1 MCDIAIVGATGLVG
15 STALKVFEE
24 RGLVEGNK
32 FVMFAGPDDV
42 GKIVKFAGKN
52 YVAQSL
58 KKREI
63 LQEHFD
69 FALFCTKEYVSKTY
83 VPIFAGNGTRVVDC
97 SAYFRHRFPLVV
109 PEINF
114 ASALGN
120 IITNPNCSTAG
131 CVVALNKINKI
142 FGLTNIVYSTY
153 QAVSGAGSVALK
165 EMRVTKK
172 ENLVAL
178 PEVVCNNVIPCIG
191 KIEKN
196 LYSTEENKM
205 IYETKKI
212 LGNFDVN
219 VTATC
224 VRVPITIGHTI
235 SVNFTTKKPATLNKI
250 VALLRSTPG
259 LTYVENGLPMPKDV
273 RGKFNVLVG
282 RVRKDLCLKNTFN
295 MVVVVD
301 NLRKGASQN
310 AVQII
315 ERFINE
321 KHNF

>member
-1 MCDIAIVGATGLVG
+1 MCEIAIVGATGLVG
-15 STALKVFEE
+15 TTALKVFEE
-24 RGLVEGNK
+24 RGLDDNN
-32 FVMFAGPDDV
+32 FVMFSSKEEV
-42 GKIVKFAGKN
+42 GKIVKFAGRH
-52 YVAQSL
+52 YVAQEL
-58 KKREI
+58 NKRVI
-63 LQEHFD
+63 KHEHFD
-69 FALFCTKEYVSKTY
+69 YALFCTKEDVSKAFI
-83 VPIFAGNGTRVVDC
+83 PLFAERGTRVVDC
-97 SAYFRHRFPLVV
+97 SAYFRHKYPLIV

-114 ASALGN
+114 KDAVGN

-131 CVVALNKINKI
+131 CVVALNRINKKY
-142 FGLTNIVYSTY
+142 GLRNIVYSSY

-165 EMRVTKK
+165 EMKVTKK
-172 ENLVAL
+172 ENLTSL
-178 PEVVCNNVIPCIG
+178 PDVICNNVIPCIG

-212 LGNFDVN
+212 LGDFNIN

-224 VRVPITIGHTI
+224 VRVPITVGHTI
-235 SVNFTTKKPATLNKI
+235 SINFTTKKYCTLNKI
-250 VALLRSTPG
+250 INLLRNSPG

-273 RGKFNVLVG
+273 RGKNNVLVG

>member
-1 MCDIAIVGATGLVG
+1 MFIIAIVGATGLVG
-15 STALKVFEE
+15 KTALKVFEE
-24 RGLVEGNK
+24 RGLTNHNC
-32 FVMFAGPDDV
+32 VMFAGEEDV
-42 GKIVKFAGKN
+42 GKIVKFGGRH
-52 YVAQSL
+52 YVAQEL
-58 KKREI
+58 NKRKI
-63 LQEHFD
+63 LCGHFD
-69 FALFCTKEYVSKTY
+69 YALFCTKEDVSKIY
-83 VPIFAGNGTRVVDC
+83 VPIFSRCGTRVVDC
-97 SAYFRHRFPLVV
+97 SSYFRHKHPLIV

-114 ASALGN
+114 KDAIGN

-131 CVVALNKINKI
+131 CVVALNKINAK
-142 FGLTNIVYSTY
+142 FGLKNVVYSSY

-165 EMRVTKK
+165 EMHLTKK
-172 ENLVAL
+172 ENLSAL
-178 PEVVCNNVIPCIG
+178 PEIICNNVIPCIG
-191 KIEKN
+191 KVEKN

-212 LGNFDVN
+212 LGDFNIS

-224 VRVPITIGHTI
+224 VRVPITVGHTI
-235 SVNFTTKKPATLNKI
+235 SINFTTKKYCTLNKI
-250 VALLRSTPG
+250 INLLRNSPG

-273 RGKFNVLVG
+273 RGKNNVLVG

-321 KHNF
+321 KQSF

>member
-1 MCDIAIVGATGLVG
+1 MCDVAIVGATGLVG
-15 STALKVFEE
+15 KTALKVFEE

-32 FVMFAGPDDV
+32 FVMFAGSEDV
-42 GKIVKFAGKN
+42 GKIVRFGGKH
-52 YVAQSL
+52 YVARAL
-58 KKREI
+58 KKHEI
-63 LQEHFD
+63 LHTHFD
-69 FALFCTKEYVSKTY
+69 FALFCTREDVSKTF
-83 VPIFAGNGTRVVDC
+83 VPVFAGCGTRVVDC
-97 SAYFRHRFPLVV
+97 SAYFRHKFPLVV

-114 ASALGN
+114 GDAVGN

-131 CVVALNKINKI
+131 CVVALNKINQK
-142 FGLTNIVYSTY
+142 FGLKNVVYSSY
-153 QAVSGAGSVALK
+153 QAVSGAGSVALR

-172 ENLVAL
+172 EKLVAL
-178 PEVVCNNVIPCIG
+178 PDVVCNNVIPCIG
-191 KIEKN
+191 KVEKN

-212 LGNFDVN
+212 LGNFDIH

-224 VRVPITIGHTI
+224 VRVPITVGHTVSI
-235 SVNFTTKKPATLNKI
+235 NFTTKKPCTLKKI
-250 VALLRSTPG
+250 VELLRSTPG

-273 RGKFNVLVG
+273 RGKNNVLVG
-282 RVRKDLCLKNTFN
+282 RVRADLGAENTFN

-321 KHNF
+321 KQGF